1 MEYSIV
7 SGPDKS
13 SPGLVSQGH
22 PYGLNA
28 CRPNG
33 NSLAPKIVLSSID
46 GRSIFRGG
54 LDGIAEEPK
63 TALIPSRLGSGW
75 RGDKERPYCSS
86 TGPRLVSVITD
97 RSLRGSP
104 LMSALQQAARPCST
118 RGSRLRSQTKTM
130 VEAGLDR
137 SRIRNSRQSRLS
149 SRFFFSFFFFFLRL
163 GIGVERWNSNESQY
177 SLKFIDVLQM

>member
-1 MEYSIV
+1 MEYSIRVV

-13 SPGLVSQGH
+13 SPRTGKLGPSVW
-22 PYGLNA
+22 GLNA

-33 NSLAPKIVLSSID
+33 NSLAPKIVLSTID

-63 TALIPSRLGSGW
+63 TALIPSRLGW

-104 LMSALQQAARPCST
+104 LMSALQQAAPLQHET
-118 RGSRLRSQTKTM
+118 RGSRGSSI
-130 VEAGLDR
+130 LDENDGGGR
-137 SRIRNSRQSRLS
+137 SRSI
-149 SRFFFSFFFFFLRL
+149 
-163 GIGVERWNSNESQY
+163 SNQKFAIES
-177 SLKFIDVLQM
+177 LV